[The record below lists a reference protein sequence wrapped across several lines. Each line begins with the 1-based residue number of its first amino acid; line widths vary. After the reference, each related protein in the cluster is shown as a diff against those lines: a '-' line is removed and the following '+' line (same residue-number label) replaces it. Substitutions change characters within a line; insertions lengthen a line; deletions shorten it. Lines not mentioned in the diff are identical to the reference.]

1 MKSLKMICYKFNI
14 CTRLF
19 QMTLWKNYKEAKHLH
34 QISENNLTTLRYSKI
49 TWYSAI
55 NQGQI
60 LGQFGGYYLTRVI
73 FELGL

>member
-1 MKSLKMICYKFNI
+1 MLQIYY
-14 CTRLF
+14 LF
-19 QMTLWKNYKEAKHLH
+19 AIILDDKWKNYKEAKHLH